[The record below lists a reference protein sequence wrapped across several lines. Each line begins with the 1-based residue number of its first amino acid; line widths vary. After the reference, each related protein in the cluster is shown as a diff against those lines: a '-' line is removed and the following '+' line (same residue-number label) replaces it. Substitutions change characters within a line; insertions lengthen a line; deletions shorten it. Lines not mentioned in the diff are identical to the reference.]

1 MGVKRRV
8 LVVEVVCALVFAVGV
23 GLVVGSVDATAGV
36 GASLLALAVSG
47 FAFVLA
53 WEREHAQ

>member
-1 MGVKRRV
+1 
-8 LVVEVVCALVFAVGV
+8 
-23 GLVVGSVDATAGV
+23 VVGSVDATAGV